1 MCMPNNQ
8 TLGIQ
13 ALVQSYDDRA
23 VDQALSALA
32 AKFRKST
39 DDINKELNK
48 IGIDKDVLNNIVKQL
63 QALPEEVR
71 KKTQGMSFDLF
82 SDLINANGA
91 EEKIDEVFNKFANK
105 IQSFSD
111 LRNRINN
118 DEIIIKADYSQI
130 DELIGKTERL
140 IELQKELS
148 EWQRG
153 TSRTKKSINSDISVL
168 ESEIKSG
175 ITNLNVDAG
184 QVGVGVGVNV
194 DNEALTEV
202 NKKIEET
209 EESLKSARAEA
220 EKYGGSLDELKKKI
234 DTTYKNS
241 LDKDTQKSTDAFRKS
256 VQDYIKSG
264 GSQKDLSNDVLDWY
278 KMSGLNYPKNFIP
291 LDQISSESEQAQQKI
306 QELENALVDL
316 YKQRESLTKGSIV
329 GTEETGIDE
338 SKLKE
343 QEQELNKIRESLAK
357 TETQL
362 DEVNKKY
369 SEQSSIINEL
379 ESKIKALEGFND
391 PKVIESDEYKNIT
404 TELENA
410 KNKASELQRELE
422 ETQRTIELLS
432 NNLNAYNTNDVVPRD
447 NFENASRVIDN
458 LNNKIDQ
465 LKTSLSETEQKF
477 TSLSGEVTKLQQD
490 NSSLNEQVSKLKEVN
505 TAQQEQISNQS
516 KIQTELEETKKKHEE
531 LLNTIRELE
540 NAQGKAELTI
550 ENAGNI
556 EAFKSATKNV
566 NYNEGIN
573 APEGFVNFD
582 YLEKAKQ
589 KLQETGNEYEKLIKA
604 AVYYNQYLQKGGTE
618 KIFNVDG
625 KDISN
630 ELISVY
636 TEMSNMIK
644 QTGNIS
650 QEEAQKILRS
660 VNSQL
665 YSLNEE
671 KEALEKRN
679 KELEK
684 SIKLQS
690 QLDKKTSQTNVKG
703 DEVSGDRTG
712 RVMSRED
719 LRQALINDQKSKPT
733 KSTDVVDT
741 TGVVTG
747 QNQIQKELDETK
759 GKIQEVGTKAKE
771 TKENLEALGK
781 TNVNLDTQS
790 TTFGSK
796 DAVKS
801 QTDLSS
807 LSSEEQ
813 TLVRLKEA
821 IDKVKEAINEK
832 TEAIKTE
839 ETQMKDSVNAEI
851 SKLQEL
857 ENKLTEIKTQFEN
870 GITSGLFKD
879 ADGNDVTIPG
889 EVILS
894 PKLSETFKTDADN
907 LLQDVKIEKEVE
919 LKIGELNGNNQ
930 VIKDVKEQIEAANE
944 NVDLSDSYNSNQFN
958 ELLSK
963 DFSTKGKKD
972 ATSQLREAY
981 NEFKQYYD
989 NLDKLNT
996 VEGQKA
1002 AYNYYKAYEE
1012 ALKQRISK
1020 TNLNRY
1026 STDDNELDIARY
1038 YKPDLYDEEI
1048 DYSNLNDQINIAERS
1063 MKLFSEV
1070 QNELGN
1076 IKIDDNI
1083 AENVSK
1089 LAYNLNE
1096 LGKIKSDLDNNVA
1109 RPSFDS
1115 DLNAEYSIENTKKDY
1130 EELSETVS
1138 YFETILKSEISYAK
1152 EFGDTLTQSAKKA
1165 ESAISNVNDEL
1176 SKPQQQVKSDK
1187 GQAGSQDQDGKKS
1200 GVIQVPIE
1208 PLIDQTSWES
1218 EIDRILGLIG
1228 TKKIKIEPDMTSK
1241 EWNTLKN
1248 YIDNISKQV
1257 INMKFVNSDN
1267 ALPSDLTDSYK
1278 NSEKYVKEFYS
1289 IEEKIAKAKEINSEK
1304 DLKQIAVLEER
1315 KKQLEELLRL
1325 EEQFRSDDRFSNID
1339 TTSKDNSLNKLK
1351 STLEQEYNANRQV
1364 FENSLQAQM
1373 SDIMDSAY
1381 KENEAFDN
1389 VKNLE
1394 KTNALLEEQRNTWQ
1408 EIQDIRVKME
1418 AMSVTDETRAEYDNL
1433 KAQKQIL
1440 EQNLSNIEKQLSVYD
1455 SLIDKENQL
1464 KQLENITSNADT
1476 QIADGRIINV
1486 DKAYDEAN
1494 KINNALNETQQK
1506 MSNLQKLGRTNIFSQ
1521 AFSNAEVDIVSLNN
1535 QLKSG
1540 EITLTEYN
1548 RKVKE
1553 IQTSLS
1559 RQTNAVKLF
1568 DPGDMQQAAER
1579 MKEIAQQM
1587 PGIREE
1593 TIKWGNGNKSLTAT
1607 FQDQNGEWQKLT
1619 LNAQAASGV
1628 ITATFTNAQKPA
1640 TNFSKFLD
1648 ELGSKFRNL
1657 AAYIASFVS
1666 FYEIWAQIKQGVT
1679 YVRELDTALTEMRK
1693 VSDETVT
1700 SLREFQQASFDVAN
1714 SIGATAKEI
1723 SNSTADFMRLGY
1735 SLQEASELAEDAN
1748 IYANVGDMEIDE
1760 ATEHMIS
1767 SIKAWGS
1774 EFESEV
1780 EASEAIIN
1788 RYNEIGNNF
1797 AISSADIGSAMERS
1811 GAALKA
1817 AGNSLNESL
1826 GLIVSGNLI
1835 QQDADVT
1842 AAALRTMSLRIRG
1855 AASELE
1861 EAGEDTEGMA
1871 TSTAK
1876 LREEIKALSGVDI
1889 MLNDT
1894 TFKSTAE
1901 IIKELGA
1908 VWEDLDDI
1916 TQANILEQIAG
1927 KNRASTVA
1935 GLLEN
1940 YELIDEVI
1948 QSAENADGS
1957 ALRENERYLD
1967 SIDGKL
1973 DQLTNSVQKFWS
1985 EAINSET
1992 VKTV

>member
-1 MCMPNNQ
+1 MPNNQ

-13 ALVQSYDDRA
+13 ALVQSYDDKA

-91 EEKIDEVFNKFANK
+91 EEKIDEAFNKFANK

-130 DELIGKTERL
+130 DELIGKTEKL

-153 TSRTKKSINSDISVL
+153 TSRTKKSINSDISGL

-194 DNEALTEV
+194 DNKALTEV

-306 QELENALVDL
+306 QELENALADL

-329 GTEETGIDE
+329 DTEETGIDE

-369 SEQSSIINEL
+369 SEQSGVINEL
-379 ESKIKALEGFND
+379 ESKVKALEGLND

-410 KNKASELQRELE
+410 KNKASELQSELE
-422 ETQRTIELLS
+422 ETQRTVELLS
-432 NNLNAYNTNDVVPRD
+432 KNLNAYNTNDVVPR
-447 NFENASRVIDN
+447 ENYETASRVIDN

-516 KIQTELEETKKKHEE
+516 KITEEAEKTKKKYDE

-589 KLQETGNEYEKLIKA
+589 KLQETGDEYEKLIKA

-618 KIFNVDG
+618 KIFNADG

-665 YSLNEE
+665 YSLREE
-671 KEALEKRN
+671 KEALEEKN

-690 QLDKKTSQTNVKG
+690 QLNKQASQTNVKG
-703 DEVSGDRTG
+703 DEESSSHTG
-712 RVMSRED
+712 KVMTREE
-719 LRQALINDQKSKPT
+719 LRQALINGQKGKST
-733 KSTDVVDT
+733 KSTDVIDT
-741 TGVVTG
+741 TEVVAG
-747 QNQIQKELDETK
+747 QNQIQKELNETK

-771 TKENLEALGK
+771 TKKNLEALGK
-781 TNVNLDTQS
+781 TDVNPDTQS
-790 TTFGSK
+790 TTYDSK
-796 DAVKS
+796 DTAKS
-801 QTDLSS
+801 QLDLSS
-807 LSSEEQ
+807 FSSEEQ

-821 IDKVKEAINEK
+821 INKVKEAINEK

-857 ENKLTEIKTQFEN
+857 ESKLTEIKTQFEN
-870 GITSGLFKD
+870 GIASGLFKD
-879 ADGNDVTIPG
+879 SDSEDANGTSINIDLKPTVDANKFKEDAERLLTFVDV
-889 EVILS
+889 
-894 PKLSETFKTDADN
+894 
-907 LLQDVKIEKEVE
+907 EKEINLKVGE
-919 LKIGELNGNNQ
+919 LDTSNITDNTSTIDSPVSENVANDNIIEEQNKDIEEQQRLYNNIIRLLTECLSLQNKINSGNRYIASGDLISSSDIRKQTGKVSQRAVKDQLNNYLHVSKNENGIYNDNSIKRAKEQLAAYVADFDNAEKAAEIFGNKNKELFNEIYQMIENARVSLDAYNESQHNFYILDGQLSKLNKLQTGENLNIGELWELEDIVKTEGLKSALKYITDELG
-930 VIKDVKEQIEAANE
+930 IKIPEAA
-944 NVDLSDSYNSNQFN
+944 
-958 ELLSK
+958 
-963 DFSTKGKKD
+963 
-972 ATSQLREAY
+972 
-981 NEFKQYYD
+981 
-989 NLDKLNT
+989 
-996 VEGQKA
+996 QKA
-1002 AYNYYKAYEE
+1002 K
-1012 ALKQRISK
+1012 
-1020 TNLNRY
+1020 
-1026 STDDNELDIARY
+1026 
-1038 YKPDLYDEEI
+1038 
-1048 DYSNLNDQINIAERS
+1048 
-1063 MKLFSEV
+1063 
-1070 QNELGN
+1070 
-1076 IKIDDNI
+1076 
-1083 AENVSK
+1083 
-1089 LAYNLNE
+1089 
-1096 LGKIKSDLDNNVA
+1096 
-1109 RPSFDS
+1109 
-1115 DLNAEYSIENTKKDY
+1115 
-1130 EELSETVS
+1130 
-1138 YFETILKSEISYAK
+1138 
-1152 EFGDTLTQSAKKA
+1152 
-1165 ESAISNVNDEL
+1165 SAISGVNDEL
-1176 SKPQQQVKSDK
+1176 NKPQQQIQSDK
-1187 GQAGSQDQDGKKS
+1187 GQTVNENEEGKKS

-1208 PLIDQTSWES
+1208 PLIDQTSWEA

-1228 TKKIKIEPDMTSK
+1228 TKKIKIEPDMTSE

-1257 INMKFVNSDN
+1257 INMKFVNGDN

-1289 IEEKIAKAKEINSEK
+1289 IEEKIAKAKETNSEK
-1304 DLKQIAVLEER
+1304 DLKQISVLEER

-1325 EEQFRSDDRFSNID
+1325 EEQFRSDERFSSFD

-1394 KTNALLEEQRNTWQ
+1394 RANALLEEQRNTWQ
-1408 EIQDIRVKME
+1408 KIQDIRVKME
-1418 AMSVTDETRAEYDNL
+1418 TTSVADETQAEYDNL

-1440 EQNLSNIEKQLSVYD
+1440 EQNLSNIEKQLSAYD

-1521 AFSNAEVDIVSLNN
+1521 AFSNAEVDITSLNN
-1535 QLKSG
+1535 QLRSG

-1559 RQTNAVKLF
+1559 RQTNAVALF
-1568 DPGDMQQAAER
+1568 DPGDMKQAADQ
-1579 MKEIAQQM
+1579 MKQIAQQM

-1679 YVRELDTALTEMRK
+1679 YVKELDTALTEMRK
-1693 VSDETVT
+1693 VSDETVS
-1700 SLREFQQASFDVAN
+1700 SLREFQDASFDIADSV
-1714 SIGATAKEI
+1714 GATAKVIQE
-1723 SNSTADFMRLGY
+1723 STASWMRLGE
-1735 SLQEASELAEDAN
+1735 SIEDATESAQVSN
-1748 IYANVGDMEIDE
+1748 ILLNV
-1760 ATEHMIS
+1760 
-1767 SIKAWGS
+1767 S
-1774 EFESEV
+1774 EFENIDDATDALVAMSQ
-1780 EASEAIIN
+1780 A
-1788 RYNEIGNNF
+1788 YNEFEKIDIVDKLNNIGNNYSI
-1797 AISSADIGSAMERS
+1797 ATDGIAEALQRSASS
-1811 GAALKA
+1811 LTT
-1817 AGNSLNESL
+1817 AGNTLDEAIAL
-1826 GLIVSGNLI
+1826 
-1835 QQDADVT
+1835 VT
-1842 AAALRTMSLRIRG
+1842 AGNAVVQDPESVGAGLRTISLRLVG
-1855 AASELE
+1855 TEQANKELE
-1861 EAGEDTEGMA
+1861 ELGEEAVTITQSKMRDVIMA
-1871 TSTAK
+1871 ATKVESNDFQ
-1876 LREEIKALSGVDI
+1876 GFDI
-1889 MLNDT
+1889 LDENGNY
-1894 TFKSTAE
+1894 KSTYE
-1901 IIKELGA
+1901 INYMSPYKETYMLC
-1908 VWEDLDDI
+1908 
-1916 TQANILEQIAG
+1916 
-1927 KNRASTVA
+1927 
-1935 GLLEN
+1935 
-1940 YELIDEVI
+1940 
-1948 QSAENADGS
+1948 
-1957 ALRENERYLD
+1957 AL
-1967 SIDGKL
+1967 
-1973 DQLTNSVQKFWS
+1973 T
-1985 EAINSET
+1985 
-1992 VKTV
+1992 